1 MPATPPPAP
10 PRPPPLLRRR
20 APPPCASA
28 SRNNRPGRRD
38 RRHAPERPKI
48 IAPVAAL
55 ASTRQPRVR
64 AGTSRTHRASRASA
78 TWFSDAAPPPQAR
91 PPARG
96 EALRRQGRGPRL
108 LRGRRRA
115 PRRARQRQEGR
126 DSAQARGP
134 PPEERALAR
143 GGAGPGGPRRG
154 RRRAPGRAGQR
165 RRLLAGGGDARPGRP
180 LRARAAL
187 PLRQEAV
194 LALPRLRRG
203 LRAGPPRAPHAP
215 ASFLPRRRRDRG
227 STAPPTHRVR
237 AQARASPTAAVLWA
251 RSRRSPRT
259 RRPS

>member
-20 APPPCASA
+20 APPPRASA
-28 SRNNRPGRRD
+28 SEDNSPRRRPRLN
-38 RRHAPERPKI
+38 APAARPRGGF
-48 IAPVAAL
+48 
-55 ASTRQPRVR
+55 T
-64 AGTSRTHRASRASA
+64 
-78 TWFSDAAPPPQAR
+78 DAATPPQAR

-126 DSAQARGP
+126 DAAQARGP

-165 RRLLAGGGDARPGRP
+165 RRLLACGGDARPGRP

>member
-20 APPPCASA
+20 APPPRASA
-28 SRNNRPGRRD
+28 SEDNSPRRRPRLN
-38 RRHAPERPKI
+38 APAARPRGGF
-48 IAPVAAL
+48 
-55 ASTRQPRVR
+55 T
-64 AGTSRTHRASRASA
+64 
-78 TWFSDAAPPPQAR
+78 DAATPPQAR

-126 DSAQARGP
+126 DAAQARGP

-143 GGAGPGGPRRG
+143 GG
-154 RRRAPGRAGQR
+154 
-165 RRLLAGGGDARPGRP
+165 DARPGQP
-180 LRARAAL
+180 LRPRATL

>member
-1 MPATPPPAP
+1 MPETPPPAP

-20 APPPCASA
+20 SPPPHARQRSDSA
-28 SRNNRPGRRD
+28 CRKHPRWR
-38 RRHAPERPKI
+38 RRHA
-48 IAPVAAL
+48 VD
-55 ASTRQPRVR
+55 
-64 AGTSRTHRASRASA
+64 A
-78 TWFSDAAPPPQAR
+78 T
-91 PPARG
+91 PPAQGR

-115 PRRARQRQEGR
+115 PRRPRERQEGR
-126 DSAQARGP
+126 DAAQARGP
-134 PPEERALAR
+134 PPEERAVPR

-154 RRRAPGRAGQR
+154 RRRAPGRASQR
-165 RRLLAGGGDARPGRP
+165 RRLLTRGGDARPGRP
-180 LRARAAL
+180 LRPRAAL

-237 AQARASPTAAVLWA
+237 AQARASPTAAASWA

>member
-1 MPATPPPAP
+1 MPETPPPAP

-20 APPPCASA
+20 SPPPHARQRSDSA
-28 SRNNRPGRRD
+28 CRKHPRWR
-38 RRHAPERPKI
+38 RRHA
-48 IAPVAAL
+48 VD
-55 ASTRQPRVR
+55 T
-64 AGTSRTHRASRASA
+64 
-78 TWFSDAAPPPQAR
+78 PPPAQGR
-91 PPARG
+91 

-115 PRRARQRQEGR
+115 PRRPRERQEGR
-126 DSAQARGP
+126 DAAQARGP
-134 PPEERALAR
+134 PPEERAVPR

-165 RRLLAGGGDARPGRP
+165 RRLFAGCGDARRGRP
-180 LRARAAL
+180 LRPRAAL

-203 LRAGPPRAPHAP
+203 LRAGQPRAPHAP

-237 AQARASPTAAVLWA
+237 AQARASPTAAASWA